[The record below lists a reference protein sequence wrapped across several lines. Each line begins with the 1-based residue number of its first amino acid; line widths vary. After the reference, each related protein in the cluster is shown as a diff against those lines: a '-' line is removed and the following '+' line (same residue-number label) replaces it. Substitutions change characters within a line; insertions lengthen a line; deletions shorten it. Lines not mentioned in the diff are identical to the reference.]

1 MATPR
6 ARGIQ
11 EEVMIAQ
18 MAKSSNRASIRR
30 ALAVATVW
38 LSLAGVAVAGP
49 GHRLEREEKNS
60 VSATGKKSLVVKNA
74 RGRTVV
80 VGRTDAKTVSVVA
93 LKSAVGNDKDAAAEM
108 LDKITVQ
115 VTERGDEV
123 VIETRDDGKWDN
135 DWSLWSVVKGGR
147 RSAWVD
153 YTIEVPHS
161 FRVSAST
168 TSGEVRVSNLQ
179 GAAEVTATS
188 GDVSMRAV
196 GGGSSAR
203 MTSGDLEVIEVA
215 GDLSVSAT
223 SGSVVVDNI
232 KGKLEIEGTSGD
244 FRASRVDK
252 DADIQLASGD
262 FILEGCSGNVSFRAA
277 SGDAVMR
284 EIDGSV
290 DAASSSG
297 DIEVLIIPVAE
308 RSFSL
313 STSSGDVI
321 VYFVPVK
328 GFGFQLDVRTS
339 SGSIEGDLPIKV
351 TRADRRRLQG
361 VVGSGAARVD
371 IETASGDVTITERA
385 EAADSR

>member
-1 MATPR
+1 
-6 ARGIQ
+6 
-11 EEVMIAQ
+11 MIGHLTHTR
-18 MAKSSNRASIRR
+18 STSIRR
-30 ALAVATVW
+30 FLLAGMVW
-38 LSLAGVAVAGP
+38 LSLAGVAAAGP
-49 GHRLEREEKNS
+49 GTKLEKEEKS
-60 VSATGKKSLVVKNA
+60 AVSAAGKKMLVVKNA

-80 VGRTDAKTVSVVA
+80 VGRSDASTVSIVA
-93 LKSAVGNDKDAAAEM
+93 LKTAVGNDKESAAEM

-115 VTERGDEV
+115 VTEHGDEV
-123 VIETRDDGKWDN
+123 VVETRDEGKWDN

-147 RSAWVD
+147 KSAWVD
-153 YTIEVPHS
+153 YTIEVPQT

-168 TSGEVRVSNLQ
+168 TSGEIRASNLRG
-179 GAAEVTATS
+179 GADVSATS
-188 GDVSMRAV
+188 GDVSIRAV
-196 GGGSSAR
+196 GGNSSAR
-203 MTSGDLEVIEVA
+203 LTSGDLEVVEVD

-223 SGSVVVDNI
+223 SGSVVIDNV

-244 FRASRVDK
+244 FRASRVGK

-290 DAASSSG
+290 DASSSSG
-297 DIEVLIIPVAE
+297 DLEVLVVPLAE
-308 RSFSL
+308 RAFNL
-313 STSSGDVI
+313 STSSGDI
-321 VYFVPVK
+321 VLYYVPVK

-371 IETASGDVTITERA
+371 VETASGDVTITERA
-385 EAADSR
+385 EAADNR

>member
-1 MATPR
+1 
-6 ARGIQ
+6 
-11 EEVMIAQ
+11 MIGHLTHTR
-18 MAKSSNRASIRR
+18 STSIRR
-30 ALAVATVW
+30 SLLAGMVW
-38 LSLAGVAVAGP
+38 LSLAGVAAAGP
-49 GHRLEREEKNS
+49 GTKLEKEEKS
-60 VSATGKKSLVVKNA
+60 TVSATGKKMLVVKNA

-80 VGRTDAKTVSVVA
+80 VGRSDASTVSIVA
-93 LKSAVGNDKDAAAEM
+93 LKTAVGNDKDAAAEM

-115 VTERGDEV
+115 VTEHGDEV
-123 VIETRDDGKWDN
+123 VVETRDEGKWDN

-147 RSAWVD
+147 KSAWVD
-153 YTIEVPHS
+153 YTIEVPQT

-168 TSGEVRVSNLQ
+168 TSGEVRASNLRG
-179 GAAEVTATS
+179 GADVSATS
-188 GDVSMRAV
+188 GDVSIRAV
-196 GGGSSAR
+196 GGNSSAR
-203 MTSGDLEVIEVA
+203 LTSGDLEVVEVD

-223 SGSVVVDNI
+223 SGSVVVDNV

-244 FRASRVDK
+244 FRASRVGK

-290 DAASSSG
+290 DASSSSG
-297 DIEVLIIPVAE
+297 DIEVLVVPLAD
-308 RSFSL
+308 RAFNL
-313 STSSGDVI
+313 STSSGDI
-321 VYFVPVK
+321 VLYYVPVK

-371 IETASGDVTITERA
+371 VETASGDVTITERA
-385 EAADSR
+385 EAADNR